1 MMDGYVPPAA
11 AGRLGDPSGERVG
24 PPSEMD
30 PSPFPKKKNGSQSQV
45 PVSLPVRDICSR
57 HSETNG
63 AVLQPFTA
71 TFRLCTA
78 LLPSANPASVREMIV
93 YFVYLRQRHRT
104 SNKTVLQKSK
114 WNRELSQQ

>member
-30 PSPFPKKKNGSQSQV
+30 PSPFPKKKMDPSPRSQSASQCETSAAGTAKQMV
-45 PVSLPVRDICSR
+45 KYCSLSR
-57 HSETNG
+57 PLS
-63 AVLQPFTA
+63 VFV
-71 TFRLCTA
+71 
-78 LLPSANPASVREMIV
+78 LPSANPASVREMIV